1 MSKYISGIANRN
13 NIDDWSARAEAN
25 SFHNSD
31 TNKGGGKPNEQVKSN
46 SWFVARDRSGDCG
59 VALGYPGAV
68 EDRGF
73 KGDNQAGNH
82 KYPHGLD
89 SGGATAQGRMD
100 IAAIQ
105 RKKR

>member
-1 MSKYISGIANRN
+1 MTKQISGIASQK

-25 SFHNSD
+25 SFRNSEI
-31 TNKGGGKPNEQVKSN
+31 NKTGRRPNEQTKSN
-46 SWFVARDRSGDCG
+46 DWFTARDRSGDCG
-59 VALGYPGAV
+59 VALGYEGAV

-89 SGGATAQGRMD
+89 DGSGSGQGRQAL
-100 IAAIQ
+100 AAVQ